1 MLSLDKE
8 LDPYTWMMWHV
19 MALRSRCIS
28 VHLAGLA
35 YTTVAIVKMLAWS
48 AAVSKFC
55 CSQMCIAKVSIGDCK
70 RFSCLVL
77 MILKLDYMLLYLV

>member
-8 LDPYTWMMWHV
+8 LDPYTWTTWHV

-28 VHLAGLA
+28 VHLMGLV
-35 YTTVAIVKMLAWS
+35 YTTVAIMKMPAWS

-55 CSQMCIAKVSIGDCK
+55 CSQMCIAKVSIVDCK

-77 MILKLDYMLLYLV
+77 MILKLDYMLYLV